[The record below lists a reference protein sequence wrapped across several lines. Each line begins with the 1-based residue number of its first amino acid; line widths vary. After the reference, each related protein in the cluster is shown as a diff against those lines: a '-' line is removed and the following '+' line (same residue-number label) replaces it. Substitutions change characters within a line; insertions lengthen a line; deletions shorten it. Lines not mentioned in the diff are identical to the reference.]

1 MNPIRR
7 IKMRVKEYL
16 DDRERFYDEDPLGK
30 KIAAYY
36 AKWREIFS
44 EVRGRLRSRLRQYL
58 DNLEKEFP
66 NA

>member
-7 IKMRVKEYL
+7 FRTKVKEFL
-16 DDRERFYDEDPLGK
+16 AERERFYDEDPLGK
-30 KIAAYY
+30 KIASYLS
-36 AKWREIFS
+36 KWREIVS
-44 EVRGRLRSRLRQYL
+44 EVRGRLRERLRKYL